1 MSKKKLTYS
10 LNYRKPKS
18 EYNDSDELMI
28 CIRYY
33 HRCDKTQ
40 KTKVI
45 KKSTGIKCKLQD
57 WNSDW
62 HKTSLRSPIMDSD
75 PNYKKKN
82 KILKDKVKTFN
93 LDDLFSTVKNDSFS
107 PYLNSKLPIGP
118 LDKKWTNHKNTI
130 DLVSPANKRN
140 IDVIVVGTGL
150 AGGSACAT
158 LAELGYN
165 VKAFCFQDSP
175 RRAHSIAAQGGI
187 NAAKNYQGDGDSTYR
202 LFYDTV
208 KGGDYRSREEN
219 VYRLAEV
226 SANIIDQ
233 CVAQG
238 VPFARDY
245 GGLLDN
251 RSFGGVLVSR
261 TFYAKGQTGQQLL
274 LGAYSA
280 MNRQIARGKI
290 QMFNRH
296 EMLDVVIVDGKARGI
311 ITRNL
316 VNGKVERHS
325 AHAVVLATGGYGNV
339 FYLST
344 NAMGSNVTAAW
355 KAHKRGAYFANPCFT
370 QIHPTCIPVSG
381 DHQSKLTLMS
391 ESLRNDGRIWVP
403 KNVED
408 VDKIRNGTL
417 KPTEI
422 NEENRDYFLERRYPA
437 FGNLVPRDV
446 ASRAAK
452 ERCDAGFGVN
462 KTGEA
467 VYLDFASAITRYG
480 KEQALVTGK
489 DDSNDE
495 IIQTLGKEIIKK
507 KYGNLFQMYEKIVD
521 QNPYETPMMIYPA
534 VHYTMGGVWVDYN
547 LMTTVPGLYA
557 IGEANFSDHGA
568 NRLGA
573 SALMQGLA
581 DGYFVLPYTIGDYL
595 SDDISTGPI
604 ANDTEEFLAAETE
617 AKQKLEFFV
626 NNKGS
631 KSVDYF
637 HKKLGKIMW
646 NKCGMARNKKD
657 LESAISEISKLRK
670 EFWSEVKVPGDKNE
684 FNEELAKAGRVA
696 DFLELGELFAKD
708 ALEREESCG
717 GHFREEYQTKEGEA
731 TRKKEFQF
739 VSAWEYVGEPKNA
752 ILHKEKLEY
761 QNIEVKERSY
771 K

>member
-1 MSKKKLTYS
+1 M
-10 LNYRKPKS
+10 
-18 EYNDSDELMI
+18 
-28 CIRYY
+28 
-33 HRCDKTQ
+33 
-40 KTKVI
+40 
-45 KKSTGIKCKLQD
+45 
-57 WNSDW
+57 
-62 HKTSLRSPIMDSD
+62 
-75 PNYKKKN
+75 
-82 KILKDKVKTFN
+82 
-93 LDDLFSTVKNDSFS
+93 
-107 PYLNSKLPIGP
+107 
-118 LDKKWTNHKNTI
+118 
-130 DLVSPANKRN
+130 
-140 IDVIVVGTGL
+140 
-150 AGGSACAT
+150 
-158 LAELGYN
+158 
-165 VKAFCFQDSP
+165 
-175 RRAHSIAAQGGI
+175 
-187 NAAKNYQGDGDSTYR
+187 
-202 LFYDTV
+202 

-290 QMFNRH
+290 KMYNRH
-296 EMLDVVIVDGKARGI
+296 EMLDVVLVDGKARGI

-316 VNGKVERHS
+316 VNGEIERHS
-325 AHAVVLATGGYGNV
+325 AHAVVLASGGYGNV

-403 KNVED
+403 KNIQDVEG
-408 VDKIRNGTL
+408 IRNGNL

-422 NEENRDYFLERRYPA
+422 KEEDRDYFLERRYPA

-467 VYLDFASAITRYG
+467 VYLDFASSIIRYG
-480 KEQALVTGK
+480 KEQALVNGE
-489 DDSNDE
+489 DE
-495 IIQTLGKEIIKK
+495 NNEKIVEKLGKEIIKK

-534 VHYTMGGVWVDYN
+534 VHYTMGGIWVDYN
-547 LMTTVPGLYA
+547 LMTTIPGLYA
-557 IGEANFSDHGA
+557 IGEANYSDHGA

-595 SDDISTGPI
+595 SDEISTGPI
-604 ANDTEEFLAAETE
+604 ANDSEEFINAEKE
-617 AKQKLEFFV
+617 AREKLDKLI

-657 LESAISEISKLRK
+657 LELAISEISKLRK
-670 EFWSEVKVPGDKNE
+670 EFWKEVKVPGDQNE

-739 VSAWEYVGEPKNA
+739 VSAWEYVGEPRDA

-761 QNIEVKERSY
+761 KNIEVKERSY

>member
-1 MSKKKLTYS
+1 MSILESKI
-10 LNYRKPKS
+10 PK
-18 EYNDSDELMI
+18 
-28 CIRYY
+28 
-33 HRCDKTQ
+33 
-40 KTKVI
+40 
-45 KKSTGIKCKLQD
+45 
-57 WNSDW
+57 
-62 HKTSLRSPIMDSD
+62 
-75 PNYKKKN
+75 
-82 KILKDKVKTFN
+82 
-93 LDDLFSTVKNDSFS
+93 
-107 PYLNSKLPIGP
+107 GP
-118 LDKKWTNHKNTI
+118 LANKWTKHKNEI
-130 DLVSPANKRN
+130 NLVNPANKRN

-150 AGGSACAT
+150 AGGSAAAT

-165 VKAFCFQDSP
+165 VKTFCYQDSP

-208 KGGDYRSREEN
+208 KGGDYRSREAN

-238 VPFARDY
+238 VPFAREY

-280 MNRQIARGKI
+280 MNRQINRGKI
-290 QMFNRH
+290 KPYNRH
-296 EMLDVVIVDGKARGI
+296 EMLDLVVINGKARGI
-311 ITRNL
+311 IARDL
-316 VNGKVERHS
+316 VTGKIERHS
-325 AHAVVLATGGYGNV
+325 AHAVVIASGGYGNV
-339 FYLST
+339 FFLST
-344 NAMGSNVTAAW
+344 NAMGSNVTASW
-355 KAHKRGAYFANPCFT
+355 KIHKRGAYFANPCFT

-381 DHQSKLTLMS
+381 EHQSKLTLMS

-403 KNVED
+403 KKLED
-408 VDKIRNGTL
+408 AKAIREGKK
-417 KPTEI
+417 KPTDLSA
-422 NEENRDYFLERRYPA
+422 EERDYYLERRYPS

-467 VYLDFASAITRYG
+467 VYLDFASAIERYG
-480 KEQALVTGK
+480 KEQAA
-489 DDSNDE
+489 
-495 IIQTLGKEIIKK
+495 IQGNHNPTDAEVQQLGKKAIEN

-534 VHYTMGGVWVDYN
+534 VHYTMGGIWVDYN
-547 LMTTVPGLYA
+547 LQTTIEGCYA
-557 IGEANFSDHGA
+557 TGEANFSDHGA

-595 SDDISTGPI
+595 SKDIRTGPI
-604 ANDTEEFLAAETE
+604 STESPEFEAAEKNVRE
-617 AKQKLEFFV
+617 RLEKLIQ
-626 NNKGS
+626 NNGS
-631 KSVDYF
+631 KPVDYF
-637 HKKLGKIMW
+637 HKRLGKIMW
-646 NKCGMARNKKD
+646 DKCGMSRNAKD
-657 LESAISEISKLRK
+657 LQDAISEIKQLRD
-670 EFWSEVKVPGDKNE
+670 EFWKDVKVPGDMNE
-684 FNEELAKAGRVA
+684 MNAELEKAGRVA

-708 ALEREESCG
+708 ALHRNESCG
-717 GHFREEYQTKEGEA
+717 GHFREEYQTEDGEA
-731 TRKKEFQF
+731 LRDDENYMY
-739 VSAWEYVGEPKNA
+739 VAAWEYKGEPSDA
-752 ILHKEKLEY
+752 VLHKEDLDYE
-761 QNIEVKERSY
+761 NIEVKTRSY